1 MCRKLTFPHLF
12 YSIFYSENTNMHCH
26 LVPNMLE
33 IQSRTRLTFTQ
44 SQHSK
49 RLLFVIAHRDTIKY
63 SPFDLQAFNIKSK
76 IALVLKISC
85 NLLNLNLKSLQFA
98 LTFSLI
104 FRIEYIKKALA
115 IKECK
120 IFIYL
125 WFFHIAVVILS
136 EIHIHPIS
144 WHIKV
149 PSHSISYP
157 GPTLNTN
164 L

>member
-1 MCRKLTFPHLF
+1 
-12 YSIFYSENTNMHCH
+12 MHCH

-125 WFFHIAVVILS
+125 
-136 EIHIHPIS
+136 
-144 WHIKV
+144 
-149 PSHSISYP
+149 
-157 GPTLNTN
+157 
-164 L
+164 